1 MKRTG
6 NPHGLG
12 IPKKYRAA
20 LPAFALACLLAT
32 ATASAAHADPADG
45 GCGGPHWVGS
55 WLMSPSD
62 AMPVSDMALTPTRS
76 LFDQTYRIVVV
87 PHLGGQ
93 TLRLHLTNRHNPLPV
108 TFGAVTLAEQDQG
121 SSVRP
126 DTLRHVTFGGQA
138 SVTAAPDADLVSDPI
153 DLDFDA
159 FTPLSVSVF
168 VPGLSVL
175 AAENIVGL
183 STSYYGPPGSGDQ
196 TTDPAGAALTMNTTS
211 VLFAFGVDVL
221 APAQYSSVVTVGDSI
236 STGYEG
242 ATYYEGPQDPAIVD
256 RNLRYTDF
264 LQRRLNAAGIPLSV
278 LNSSTWGNRVVLDE
292 TIPQT
297 GPGALA
303 RLQRD
308 VIDTAGISDVIL
320 AMGTNDLAFPP
331 TQTPEQL
338 AAAYTDIANRLHA
351 AGIRLHL
358 ATIPPS
364 VRSFIAGGISPNSD
378 PVRQQVNAWI
388 RTQHVADDV
397 IDFDAVLRDPADP
410 AAQRPDLVSPTLVHP
425 NPRGHQ
431 AMADS
436 VDLGAFQGSRC
447 R

>member
-1 MKRTG
+1 MNRTG
-6 NPHGLG
+6 NPRGLG

-32 ATASAAHADPADG
+32 ATATTAHAEPDS
-45 GCGGPHWVGS
+45 GCGSPHWVGS

-62 AMPVSDMALTPTRS
+62 AMPVSDMALTRTTS

-108 TFGAVTLAEQDQG
+108 TFGAVTVAQQQQG
-121 SSVRP
+121 ASVRP
-126 DTLRHVTFGGQA
+126 DTLRQVTFGGRA
-138 SVTAAPDADLVSDPI
+138 SVTAAPDADLISDPI
-153 DLDFDA
+153 DLEVDG
-159 FTPLSVSVF
+159 FTPLTISVY
-168 VPGLSVL
+168 VPGVSVL

-183 STSYYGPPGSGDQ
+183 STSYYGPPGSGDH
-196 TTDPAGAALTMNTTS
+196 TADPAGDALTMNTTS

-221 APAQYSSVVTVGDSI
+221 APAHYSSVVTVGDSI

-242 ATYYEGPQDPAIVD
+242 ATYYEGPQDPAVVD

-264 LQRRLNAAGIPLSV
+264 LQRRFDAAGIPLSV
-278 LNSSTWGNRVVLDE
+278 LNSSTWGNRLVLDE

-297 GPGALA
+297 GPGVLT

-320 AMGTNDLAFPP
+320 AIGTNDLAFPP
-331 TQTPEQL
+331 TQTPDQL
-338 AAAYTDIANRLHA
+338 AAAYTQVVDRLHA
-351 AGIRLHL
+351 VGIRVHL

-364 VRSFIAGGISPNSD
+364 VKSFIAGGISPNSD

-410 AAQRPDLVSPTLVHP
+410 AADRPDLVSPTLVHP

-436 VDLGAFQGSRC
+436 VDLGAFKGSGC